1 MSPDEERRGTAL
13 GSLIL
18 CARFGKDVFLG
29 ALRRNSTR
37 IPQPQLLLEFA
48 MQLLPKAE
56 RRAQILAD
64 L

>member
-13 GSLIL
+13 GSPIL

-29 ALRRNSTR
+29 ALQCITTR
-37 IPQPQLLLEFA
+37 IPRTGLLLEFA
-48 MQLLPKAE
+48 MELLPEAD
-56 RRAQILAD
+56 RRALILAD